1 MKTVWKL
8 SGVLAM
14 SLVLAGCGGASR
26 LLGGMGL
33 GSSDPAPQ
41 APVVRTGNNL
51 ALPPDLQLRPPG
63 TVTETYQPNPRRP
76 LPCKPPARRRG
87 CMRRSPAPAPVVKK
101 DIYAEY
107 GISKTKPDGTP
118 KLEGDLKAELK
129 QAIIKRKRET
139 EPGLRH
145 RPQYRQHL
153 QRRLSQRLQKSHWTG
168 RAFSS
173 IFRPETD
180 DRES

>member
-33 GSSDPAPQ
+33 GSSNPAPQ
-41 APVVRTGNNL
+41 PPVVVRTGNNL

-63 TVTETYQPNPRRP
+63 TVTETHQPNPP
-76 LPCKPPARRRG
+76 PPAPVETASVDDG
-87 CMRRSPAPAPVVKK
+87 LYAPVAPAPAAKK

-118 KLEGDLKAELK
+118 KLEGDLRAELK
-129 QAIIKRKRET
+129 QAIVKRKRET
-139 EPGLRH
+139 EPG
-145 RPQYRQHL
+145 YGTI
-153 QRRLSQRLQKSHWTG
+153 SNIG
-168 RAFSS
+168 N
-173 IFRPETD
+173 IFKD
-180 DRES
+180 G

>member
-1 MKTVWKL
+1 MKSIWKL

-14 SLVLAGCGGASR
+14 SLVLAGCGASR

-63 TVTETYQPNPRRP
+63 TVTETYQPNPA
-76 LPCKPPARRRG
+76 PPAPIETASADVG
-87 CMRRSPAPAPVVKK
+87 LTAPPAPAAPAPVAKQ

-107 GISKTKPDGTP
+107 GITKTKPDGTP

-129 QAIIKRKRET
+129 QAILRRKRET
-139 EPGLRH
+139 NPNYGTVLNI
-145 RPQYRQHL
+145 
-153 QRRLSQRLQKSHWTG
+153 G
-168 RAFSS
+168 D
-173 IFRPETD
+173 IFTD
-180 DRES
+180 G

>member
-1 MKTVWKL
+1 MKTVWKI

-33 GSSDPAPQ
+33 GNPDPAPQ

-63 TVTETYQPNPRRP
+63 TVTETYQPNP
-76 LPCKPPARRRG
+76 PPAPVETASAEEG
-87 CMRRSPAPAPVVKK
+87 LYSPVPATPAPAPKK

-118 KLEGDLKAELK
+118 KLEGDLRAELK
-129 QAIIKRKRET
+129 QAILKRKRET
-139 EPGLRH
+139 DPGYGTIRNI
-145 RPQYRQHL
+145 
-153 QRRLSQRLQKSHWTG
+153 G
-168 RAFSS
+168 N
-173 IFRPETD
+173 IFKD
-180 DRES
+180 G

>member
-1 MKTVWKL
+1 MKTVWKI

-33 GSSDPAPQ
+33 GSSSPAPQ

-63 TVTETYQPNPRRP
+63 TVTETYQPNP
-76 LPCKPPARRRG
+76 PPAPVQTASAEEG
-87 CMRRSPAPAPVVKK
+87 LYAPIAPAPVVKK

-118 KLEGDLKAELK
+118 KLEADLKAELK

-139 EPGLRH
+139 NPDYGTVRNI
-145 RPQYRQHL
+145 
-153 QRRLSQRLQKSHWTG
+153 G
-168 RAFSS
+168 A
-173 IFRPETD
+173 IFRD
-180 DRES
+180 G